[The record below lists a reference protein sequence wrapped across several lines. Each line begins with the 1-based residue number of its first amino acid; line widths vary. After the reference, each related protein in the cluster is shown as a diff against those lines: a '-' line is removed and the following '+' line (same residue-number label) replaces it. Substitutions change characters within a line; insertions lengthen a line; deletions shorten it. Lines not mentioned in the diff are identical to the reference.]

1 MRSVRYL
8 LVLLAF
14 VTVLTSCSSVYKE
27 LEQRP
32 DSTGVTLT
40 PEFVA
45 EMSRELASSSEAA
58 ASSKAASKATSSV
71 TERNT
76 TSKNVTDKP
85 DTQNPVTTKQDETVT
100 PMSGEDTLEPS
111 AEVTTASEATV
122 YWTPGGSVWHISRSC
137 SALKN
142 SSEVLSGTKD
152 EALAAGKERVCKKC
166 GG

>member
-27 LEQRP
+27 LEQKP

-58 ASSKAASKATSSV
+58 ASKATSSV

-85 DTQNPVTTKQDETVT
+85 DTQKPVTTKQDETVT

-142 SSEVLSGTKD
+142 SSEVLSGTQD